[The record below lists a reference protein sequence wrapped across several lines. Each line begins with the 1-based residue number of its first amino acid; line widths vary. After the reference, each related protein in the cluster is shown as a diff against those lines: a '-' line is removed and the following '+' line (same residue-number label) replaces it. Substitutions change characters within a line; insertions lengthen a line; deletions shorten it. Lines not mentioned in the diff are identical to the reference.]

1 MKIRL
6 KESVEI
12 NALAAYFE
20 IPAILIEQSN
30 QTLTDPIPSEAIV
43 NIPGYEW
50 GLTGLSIPSAFEP
63 EDAMEGCDKAV
74 KVSERIVFRQKSY
87 TSACFYRDIEK
98 MVLKYPFIRTHI
110 IGKSIRNQPIIEIT
124 MGTGKRNVHM
134 NASFH
139 ANEWITSA
147 VLMDWLEQYAN
158 DLVHGKARF
167 GHSSLQLYTHT
178 SLSVVPM
185 VNPDGVDL
193 VLEGLPDDSD
203 LKKTVLQ
210 INHQSLDFSQW
221 KANIRGVD
229 LNNQFPAYWE
239 IEKERKLPKTPAP
252 RDYPGDCPLSEP
264 EARAMA
270 RLSEEKGF
278 DRLLCFHTQGEE
290 IYWGYL
296 NREPEEA
303 ALIVKEFSIL
313 SGYTEVR
320 NIDSHAGYR
329 DWFIHEWGRSG
340 YTIELG
346 LGVNPLPLV
355 QYESIRKKGEGIFW
369 AALYM

>member
-1 MKIRL
+1 MKIKLIETVRISTL
-6 KESVEI
+6 AEYFDLP
-12 NALAAYFE
+12 AL
-20 IPAILIEQSN
+20 LIEQSN
-30 QTLTDPIPSEAIV
+30 QPLMDPIPAATVIS
-43 NIPGYEW
+43 IPGYEW
-50 GLTGLSIPSAFEP
+50 AASGLSLPSACKP
-63 EDAMEGCDKAV
+63 EDAMEGFNKAV
-74 KVSERIVFRQKSY
+74 KVSDRIVPRQKKYS
-87 TSACFYRDIEK
+87 SACFYRDIEK
-98 MVLKYPFIRTHI
+98 MVLKYPFIQTHI
-110 IGKSIRNQPIIEIT
+110 IGNSIRNQPIIEIT
-124 MGTGKRNVHM
+124 IGTGKRNVHM

-147 VLMDWLEQYAN
+147 VLMDWLEQFAN
-158 DLVHGKARF
+158 DLVHGKTRF
-167 GHSSLQLYTHT
+167 SHSSLQLYSHN
-178 SLSVVPM
+178 SLSIVPM

-203 LKKTVLQ
+203 LRKLVLQ
-210 INHQSLDFSQW
+210 INQQSHDFSQW

-239 IEKERKLPKTPAP
+239 IEKERKLPKTPSS
-252 RDYPGDCPLSEP
+252 RDYPGDRPLSEP
-264 EARAMA
+264 EAITMA
-270 RLSEEKGF
+270 RLSEEKRF

-346 LGVNPLPLV
+346 LGVNPLPLD
-355 QYESIRKKGEGIFW
+355 QYESIREKGEGIFW